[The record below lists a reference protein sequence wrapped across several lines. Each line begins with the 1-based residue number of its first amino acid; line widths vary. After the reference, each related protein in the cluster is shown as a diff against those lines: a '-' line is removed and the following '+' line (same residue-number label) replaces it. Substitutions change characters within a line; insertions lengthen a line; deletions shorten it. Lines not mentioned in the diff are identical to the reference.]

1 MEKDMKLRKFIATTI
16 REYLNEQNKL
26 GVFFTKKQQ
35 QNAKN
40 LFKEI
45 FDVYLRKVSQ
55 KTYPM
60 IYHNTNIEHYEN
72 IKKYGLINKLN
83 YFLEYDNDINA
94 YGGDDNPGI
103 ACGVNY
109 KDVIDRLYPDPE
121 WLLSIIKKIGNPSS
135 FSERNIDDSYVLCLV
150 VEDILNLDLNKNL
163 TITDVSKE
171 KMDFMINDNIF
182 AWLYVKGEVSPN
194 LITITIHPDFIE

>member
-1 MEKDMKLRKFIATTI
+1 MELKKIIATTI

-26 GVFFTKKQQ
+26 GVFYTKKQQ

-72 IKKYGLINKLN
+72 IKKYGLTNKLN

-94 YGGDDNPGI
+94 YGDDNPGI

-121 WLLSIIKKIGNPSS
+121 WLLDIIKKIGNPSY
-135 FSERNIDDSYVLCLV
+135 FSKRNIDDSYVLCLV

-171 KMDFMINDNIF
+171 KMDFMINDNVF

-194 LITITIHPDFIE
+194 LITITIHPDLIEK

>member
-1 MEKDMKLRKFIATTI
+1 MSKEMRKQIDRVKNWKQF
-16 REYLNEQNKL
+16 LNEENKL
-26 GVFFTKKQQ
+26 DVSFTKEQQ

-45 FDVYLRKVSQ
+45 FDVYLRKVSPE
-55 KTYPM
+55 TYPM

-72 IKKYGLINKLN
+72 IKKYGLTNKLN
-83 YFLEYDNDINA
+83 YFLEYDYDINA

-121 WLLSIIKKIGNPSS
+121 WLTSVIKKIGNPSS
-135 FSERNIDDSYVLCLV
+135 FSERNIDDNYILCLV
-150 VEDILNLDLNKNL
+150 FEDILNLDLNKNL
-163 TITDVSKE
+163 TITDISKE
-171 KMDFMINDNIF
+171 KMDYMVYENLF
-182 AWLYVKGEVSPN
+182 AWLYVKGEVPPN
-194 LITITIHPDFIE
+194 LLTITIHPDLM